1 MANITAKDV
10 AELRARTGAGMMDCK
25 KALEEADGDIAKAV
39 DILRTKG
46 IAKAEK
52 RAGRAAAEGRI
63 VAVVSNDAKT
73 GAIIEVNSETD
84 FVSRNE
90 EFGALAQS
98 LLDHVAADTSL
109 NDNVPVAAGTPG
121 MSKAFAGDPSRTV
134 EDVVRAASAKTGE
147 NVVLRRFARFV
158 TDGAIGTY
166 VHFTG
171 KVAAL
176 VDVGGANN
184 EAARDLANTV
194 AQHIAAG
201 VPRVPYG
208 VDRDSVPAEVIER
221 ERAIFVEQARQSGK
235 PDNIVQKMVDGQVNK
250 FYAEVT
256 LLDQPWV
263 RDPNSSIKQLVELKS
278 KEAGASLTI
287 KRFVRYQMGEE

>member
-1 MANITAKDV
+1 
-10 AELRARTGAGMMDCK
+10 MMDCK
-25 KALEEADGDIAKAV
+25 KALEEADGDIDRAV

-52 RAGRAAAEGRI
+52 RAGRAASEGRI
-63 VAVVSNDAKT
+63 VAVISDDART

-98 LLDHVAADTSL
+98 IANHVFADTSL
-109 NDNVPVAAGTPG
+109 DDVVASAAGHAG
-121 MSKAFAGDPSRTV
+121 MSAPFAGDSSRTLQ
-134 EDVVRAASAKTGE
+134 DVVTAASAKTGE
-147 NVVLRRFARFV
+147 NVVLRRFARFA
-158 TDGAIGTY
+158 TDGVIGSY
-166 VHFTG
+166 VHFNG
-171 KVAAL
+171 KVAVL
-176 VDVGGANN
+176 VEIGGATSDP
-184 EAARDLANTV
+184 ARELARSV
-194 AQHIAAG
+194 AEHIAAG
-201 VPRVPYG
+201 VPKVPFG
-208 VDRDSVPAEVIER
+208 VTRDAVPADVVER

-263 RDPNSSIKQLVELKS
+263 REPNTTIKQLVEAKS
-278 KEAGASLTI
+278 KEAGAPLAI
-287 KRFVRYQMGEE
+287 RRFVRYQMGEE